1 MSNEITTIYPDE
13 PCLLPVSYESNPLTV
28 YGKDYSDIEEVLMC
42 FKQKVTDAEDK
53 YIVKY
58 YKDGSGG
65 GEPSGGVLINE
76 TTHTFTMN
84 KLETDV
90 VMPSSTLYSM
100 HIGVKVQGLSKYLT
114 LRVKKTKENKIRVEP
129 DEISV

>member
-13 PCLLPVSYESNPLTV
+13 PCLLPVGYESNPLTV

-90 VMPSSTLYSM
+90 VMPSATLYSM

-114 LRVKKTKENKIRVEP
+114 LRVKKDTSNKIRVEP

>member
-1 MSNEITTIYPDE
+1 MSDEITTIYPSE
-13 PCLLPVSYESNPLTV
+13 PCLLPVVYESNPLTI

-65 GEPSGGVLINE
+65 GEPSGGVLIND

-90 VMPSSTLYSM
+90 VMPSATLYSM
-100 HIGVKVQGLSKYLT
+100 HIGVKVQGLTEYLT
-114 LRVKKTKENKIRVEP
+114 LRVKKTNKNKIRVEP
-129 DEISV
+129 DEISL

>member
-13 PCLLPVSYESNPLTV
+13 PCLIPVVYESNPLTV
-28 YGKDYSDIEEVLMC
+28 YDKDYSDIEEVLMC
-42 FKQKVTDAEDK
+42 FKQKPTDSEDK

-65 GEPSGGVLINE
+65 GIPSGGVLINE
-76 TTHTFTMN
+76 ATHTFTMN

-90 VMPSSTLYSM
+90 VMPSTTLYSM

-114 LRVKKTKENKIRVEP
+114 LRVKKDTSNKIRVEP
-129 DEISV
+129 DEISL